1 MEGEGRLRA
10 VEAAKARC
18 PKGRKLRNLCGKSHD
33 FREKVRGFFGKT
45 PLPFSR
51 ARSSFCAN
59 IHKLGDMSTTMICK
73 IGFLDI
79 VKLRDDG
86 C

>member
-1 MEGEGRLRA
+1 M
-10 VEAAKARC
+10 
-18 PKGRKLRNLCGKSHD
+18 PKGGENSTTCAENRTIFVRKCAAFSAKLHCL
-33 FREKVRGFFGKT
+33 
-45 PLPFSR
+45 SR
-51 ARSSFCAN
+51 AHAPHCAN
-59 IHKLGDMSTTMICK
+59 IHKLSDLSATMICK